1 MKFYY
6 NDKLVRTS
14 KTHEYHYAILSA
26 NGDVWSCHGTLEAA
40 QKEFRRPISECET
53 SIADTKKIIAALEK
67 GKTYVDL
74 KVCKRWYRVNLK
86 GKNSDGTSRS
96 EISTWAN
103 DIPRLEKRIEFLNTR
118 KIVELE
124 VRA

>member
-14 KTHEYHYAILSA
+14 KTHEYHYAILSE

-53 SIADTKKIIAALEK
+53 TIEDNKKIIAALK
-67 GKTYVDL
+67 NGKTYVDL
-74 KVCKRWYRVNLK
+74 KVCRRWFRVNLK
-86 GKNSDGTSRS
+86 GKNIDGSSRS
-96 EISTWAN
+96 EISTWEK
-103 DIPRLEKRIEFLNTR
+103 DIQEIKNRIEFLNTR

-124 VRA
+124 ARA